1 MSTSASPTISV
12 IICTYNRHSLLQ
24 RAVDSVLQQD
34 EKHFEIIIIDDGS
47 DEPVIPPHEQ
57 NVETL
62 HTTSLQV
69 FWYVFAFAITN
80 NHELNRIG
88 LYRVAFKDINC

>member
-47 DEPVIPPHEQ
+47 DEPVIPPHQ
-57 NVETL
+57 QYVETQPGA
-62 HTTSLQV
+62 SLQV
-69 FWYVFAFAITN
+69 QT
-80 NHELNRIG
+80 R
-88 LYRVAFKDINC
+88 